1 MVTKK
6 AASFVILETLSKKWT
21 LRLFNSLN
29 NSSKK
34 RFNQL
39 VNELKGISPKTLSE
53 RLKELEKNNFLQKQS
68 FAEIPPRVEYSLT
81 KKGKDLISC
90 FKHIDNFIKKWD

>member
-6 AASFVILETLSKKWT
+6 LASFVVLETLSKKWT
-21 LRLFNSLN
+21 LRLLNSLN
-29 NSSKK
+29 NTPKK

-39 VNELKGISPKTLSE
+39 VTELKGISPKTLSE
-53 RLKELEKNNFLQKQS
+53 RLKELERNSVLQKQS

-81 KKGKDLISC
+81 KKGKELVTC
-90 FKHIDNFIKKWD
+90 FKHIDNFVKNWE